1 MKRGFF
7 HNALKIASYA
17 AVALTMASCVLGKK
31 YQSPDL
37 HLPDRIAGAT
47 EAESNDSLLFADM
60 KWWEVYADTTLQHLI
75 SATLENNKD
84 LVIAAERVQELAQL
98 RRIDNA
104 AMLPAIGAD
113 IYAESEWENYGGD
126 NPKTSPEYNA
136 TLTFSWE
143 LDLWGRLRWERR
155 KSIAEYLA
163 SVEAQRALQ
172 MTLVAEVAQAYFELV
187 ALDNELAIVRQ
198 TLATREEGVRQARLR
213 FESGLT
219 SETSY
224 QQSKVELASTA
235 TLVPELI
242 QQVAAKEHEI
252 ALLAG
257 RYPSPVERAGF
268 DSSERLPDHLPV
280 GLPSELL
287 RRRPDVREAE
297 QALMAAN
304 AAMGVAYTDRF
315 PRIRL
320 TGDYG
325 LQSDVV
331 QTILRSP
338 YAIINGDL
346 LAPLFAF
353 NAKRA
358 KYRAAQHAYKQEVA
372 RYEKT
377 VLTVFQEASDAI
389 VRYNSAREAREL
401 KKNLEQA
408 SLKYVELARLQ
419 YINGVI
425 NYLDLLDAQRKY
437 FDAQIGF
444 SNAVRDE
451 YIALVLLYKALGGGW
466 GQMMPEEAAA
476 GGTASGTVAE

>member
-113 IYAESEWENYGGD
+113 IYAEPEWENYGGD
-126 NPKTSPEYNA
+126 NPKASPEYNA

-187 ALDNELAIVRQ
+187 ALDNE
-198 TLATREEGVRQARLR
+198 
-213 FESGLT
+213 
-219 SETSY
+219 
-224 QQSKVELASTA
+224 
-235 TLVPELI
+235 
-242 QQVAAKEHEI
+242 
-252 ALLAG
+252 
-257 RYPSPVERAGF
+257 
-268 DSSERLPDHLPV
+268 
-280 GLPSELL
+280 
-287 RRRPDVREAE
+287 
-297 QALMAAN
+297 
-304 AAMGVAYTDRF
+304 
-315 PRIRL
+315 
-320 TGDYG
+320 
-325 LQSDVV
+325 
-331 QTILRSP
+331 
-338 YAIINGDL
+338 
-346 LAPLFAF
+346 
-353 NAKRA
+353 
-358 KYRAAQHAYKQEVA
+358 
-372 RYEKT
+372 
-377 VLTVFQEASDAI
+377 
-389 VRYNSAREAREL
+389 
-401 KKNLEQA
+401 
-408 SLKYVELARLQ
+408 
-419 YINGVI
+419 
-425 NYLDLLDAQRKY
+425 
-437 FDAQIGF
+437 QIGR
-444 SNAVRDE
+444 AHV
-451 YIALVLLYKALGGGW
+451 
-466 GQMMPEEAAA
+466 
-476 GGTASGTVAE
+476 